1 MIPVIIFLFVFIV
14 IISLFQAPDSAGIT
28 RSTKKRETLD
38 AAYITAIDE
47 YYHDGP
53 GVIMSAA
60 DQFSLENSMK
70 SFYQKTGVQPYLY
83 IDDDINGNTRPGYD
97 EVESFMYDEYA
108 ALFGNDEGHL
118 LILYFEY
125 PDGEYNTWYM
135 WGNNAHIVMDDE
147 ACEILLDYIDY
158 NYKQYNVGYTL
169 KYTEMFVS
177 SFNSAAERIMGGRTS
192 IFESMSPG
200 TIILLIL
207 GTAGVIALI
216 IYIVK
221 RYKNTDPNR
230 GGGGSGPQGGNP
242 DNMSEEDRRKEKYR
256 RRYGG

>member
-1 MIPVIIFLFVFIV
+1 MIPIIIILFVFIM
-14 IISLFQAPDSAGIT
+14 IISLFSAPDSAGIT
-28 RSTKKRETLD
+28 RSTRQREPLD
-38 AAYITAIDE
+38 ASYITAIDE

-60 DQFSLENSMK
+60 DQYSLENSMK

-97 EVESFMYDEYA
+97 AVEEFMYSEYA
-108 ALFGNDEGHL
+108 ALFGSDEGHL

-125 PDGEYNTWYM
+125 PNGEYNTWYM
-135 WGNNAHIVMDDE
+135 WGNNAHMVMDDE

-158 NYKQYNVGYTL
+158 NYSQYDVGYTL
-169 KYTEMFVS
+169 KYTQMFVS
-177 SFNSAAERIMGGRTS
+177 SFDSAAERIMGGRTS
-192 IFESMSPG
+192 IFESMSVG

-207 GTAGVIALI
+207 GVVGVIALI

-221 RYKNTDPNR
+221 RYKDTNPNR
-230 GGGGSGPQGGNP
+230 RGPDGGSS
-242 DNMSEEDRRKEKYR
+242 DNMSEEDRRKDKYR